1 MAVKK
6 PVAVKKVVP
15 AKKAAP
21 AKPAAKTAAKV
32 TGKKVAKGAALE
44 CVVCGLA
51 VTVNEACGCVDYCDI
66 VCCGKPMKAKTAATA
81 APARR
86 GCRTR

>member
-1 MAVKK
+1 MPVKK
-6 PVAVKKVVP
+6 PVAIKKVVP

-21 AKPAAKTAAKV
+21 ARPAAKAAAKV
-32 TGKKVAKGAALE
+32 TGKKAAKGAALE

-51 VTVNEACGCVDYCDI
+51 VTVNEACGCVGYCDI
-66 VCCGKPMKAKTAATA
+66 VCCGKPMKAKTAAA

-86 GCRTR
+86 GCGTR